1 MKKCRIL
8 LVEENEVAALDIAG
22 MLKDKIDQLD
32 LARNVQELMQK
43 YQSTHYD
50 FILLNTWLECSLEVT
65 REIRAQES
73 GFNGKF
79 TPIIGLFSEWEE
91 DKNIRAIA
99 YRKYFK
105 AGMNDVFSRPLTEE
119 DVDKILEKYIF

>member
-8 LVEENEVAALDIAG
+8 LVEENKGATFAIVE
-22 MLKDKIDQLD
+22 MLKNKVEQFDWAK
-32 LARNVQELMQK
+32 NVQELMQK

-50 FILLNTWLECSLEVT
+50 FILLNTWLEDSLEVI

-79 TPIIGLFSEWEE
+79 TPIIGLFADWEE
-91 DKNIRAIA
+91 DRSLRAA
-99 YRKYFK
+99 VYRKHLK
-105 AGMNDVFSRPLTEE
+105 AGMNDIFSQPLTEE
-119 DVDKILEKYIF
+119 DIDKILEKYIF